1 MKIKTVAEYI
11 AEGDSPEILFWVGC
25 AGSFDD
31 RAKKV
36 TKAVAKILDAAQVKF
51 AVLGTEESCT
61 GDPAKRAGNE
71 FLFQMQAMQNI
82 AVLNGYE
89 IKKIVTACP
98 HCFNTLKNEYPD
110 LGGNY
115 DVVHHSQL
123 IEQLLNDGKIKVE
136 GGEFKGKKIIVLNTA
151 SKCGYTPQYADWEK
165 FHKENKDVVILGFP
179 ANEFGG
185 QETGSN
191 AEISS
196 FCSLN
201 YGVSFQMMEKVVV
214 KGSGKCDLY
223 QWLSDKSKNGWN
235 EKEPSWNFCKYV
247 INEKGELQNFFASGI
262 KPSSPE
268 FLAALGK

>member
-1 MKIKTVAEYI
+1 MIASFMKIGSLLTALALPFTQKTVLNR
-11 AEGDSPEILFWVGC
+11 PEKMEITAAANFH
-25 AGSFDD
+25 SF
-31 RAKKV
+31 KMKG
-36 TKAVAKILDAAQVKF
+36 I
-51 AVLGTEESCT
+51 
-61 GDPAKRAGNE
+61 
-71 FLFQMQAMQNI
+71 
-82 AVLNGYE
+82 
-89 IKKIVTACP
+89 
-98 HCFNTLKNEYPD
+98 
-110 LGGNY
+110 
-115 DVVHHSQL
+115 
-123 IEQLLNDGKIKVE
+123 DGKDIDFSQ
-136 GGEFKGKKIIVLNTA
+136 FKGKKVIVLNTA

-165 FHKENKDVVILGFP
+165 FHKANKDIIILGFP

-185 QETGSN
+185 QEPGTN
-191 AEISS
+191 DEIAS

-268 FLAALGK
+268 FLAAIGK